1 MRKAGDT
8 LGLIVSLGREQS
20 GRLQG
25 ETVVKAGAAEDRR
38 ERVERRGVPWGSGAD
53 EAWRAEA
60 GSRTARRD
68 AGRLLV
74 ALKIG

>member
-8 LGLIVSLGREQS
+8 LDLIVSLGREQS

-25 ETVVKAGAAEDRR
+25 ETVVEAGAAEDGR
-38 ERVERRGVPWGSGAD
+38 ERVERRCVPWGAGAD

-60 GSRTARRD
+60 GSRTSRRD
-68 AGRLLV
+68 EGRLLV